1 MNATIE
7 RYFAPASL
15 DEAAVM
21 MAAGDATVLAG
32 GTDLMPQTNAG
43 RMRFGRTLVN
53 IRRVPELGGI
63 AVDGDAI
70 RLGAL
75 TTVTELMASDIT
87 SRITMGLSHRV

>member
-1 MNATIE
+1 MTATIE

-53 IRRVPELGGI
+53 IRHVPELGGI
-63 AVDGDAI
+63 GQSSSHVQCVLETLSGGGWRADLSRRDL
-70 RLGAL
+70 RAL
-75 TTVTELMASDIT
+75 LLQS
-87 SRITMGLSHRV
+87 